1 MQMSDMGSRNRHS
14 VPVAAD
20 GQRGGVV
27 ATVQDMSLIKQ
38 FNGLKPAGA
47 IGTKLRRAGAVA
59 AALMIASI
67 AQPASAEPTPAP
79 KPSPRALKLSAAEP
93 KQRSPQTPT
102 QPPVA
107 KLTTPPEPVIP
118 DPRRNV
124 PASIFTTFDPAQK
137 AEAAKA
143 SAYLSSLQTLVGQFV
158 QVGPDGSK
166 LTGDFYIMKPGRVRF
181 EYDDP
186 SPISMI
192 ADGQSVVVRDR
203 KLATQDVYPLS
214 QTPLRYLLSDRLDLL
229 RDTNVV
235 SITSDDL
242 YSNIIIEEKN
252 AVIGTSRL
260 LLMFGTKDGQL
271 KQWTVTDPQ
280 GYDTTVAVYN
290 LDTTRRPDP
299 SMFKIDYTN
308 YGTPPG

>member
-1 MQMSDMGSRNRHS
+1 
-14 VPVAAD
+14 
-20 GQRGGVV
+20 
-27 ATVQDMSLIKQ
+27 LIRQ
-38 FNGLKPAGA
+38 FNDLTASRATGTGLWQ
-47 IGTKLRRAGAVA
+47 LCVA
-59 AALMIASI
+59 AAAAAFVGTTAL
-67 AQPASAEPTPAP
+67 PAKAEPAPAA
-79 KPSPRALKLSAAEP
+79 KPSTRALQISAAEP
-93 KQRSPQTPT
+93 KQRAPQAPQ

-124 PASIFTTFDPAQK
+124 PASIFTTFDAAQK
-137 AEAAKA
+137 AEAAKV

-166 LTGDFYIMKPGRVRF
+166 LTGDFYIMKPGKVRF
-181 EYDDP
+181 EYDEP
-186 SPISMI
+186 SPVSMI

-214 QTPLRYLLSDRLDLL
+214 QTPLRYLLSDRIDLL

-252 AVIGTSRL
+252 AIIGTSRL
-260 LLMFGTKDGQL
+260 LLMFGAKDGQL

-290 LDTTRRPDP
+290 LDTTKRPDP

-308 YGTPPG
+308 YQTPPG